1 MNRVHFGSGYRWF
14 VLAMIVLLASSGTW
28 SACAAELRAGAAKV
42 DISDRGVP
50 MNDPLYAK
58 ALVFKTDSTA
68 VVVITID
75 AVAIGQLGR
84 IKNDFLP
91 HVRARLQSEL
101 GIPPASVLIN
111 ASHCHGVVCAD
122 VEPRTVEAVREAW
135 QRLVP
140 VRVGAGEGRE
150 LRISENRRL
159 KLKDGRETD
168 VRRAY
173 AMPADEDVVGL
184 GPIDPQIGL
193 LRIDRLDGRPL
204 AAVYNFACHPIEGVP
219 GGGSSGDITGFASR
233 VIEDGLG
240 HDATAIFLQGAA
252 GDINPVAYKN
262 VHQPHDAERLG
273 NLLGLSSLR
282 ALKQIQTKD
291 QASLQIVN
299 HTLALPRGTDL
310 LRRMTAIQA
319 EQARLLGAL
328 RGTTLDLSTFIPLYV
343 QYKLAPD
350 FPADRAPRYLAERA
364 VGRQDLAKLD
374 AQNRADLEAY
384 QRNVRVMEQLTR
396 LQANLALLKMH
407 QAQNEA
413 AGKSTLDVEVAGLRV
428 GDFRL
433 VTFPGELTVEVGL
446 GIKKMAPRPLTFVAG
461 YTNGYIY
468 YAPTA
473 RGRKNPGYAQ
483 EDCDC
488 LLAPEWEKLF
498 EEQVRAMLK
507 DL

>member
-1 MNRVHFGSGYRWF
+1 MSDLQRDMKRRWAA
-14 VLAMIVLLASSGTW
+14 LAMIVLLGWCGSGP
-28 SACAAELRAGAAKV
+28 AEAAGIRAGAAKV
-42 DISDRGVP
+42 DISDRQVP

-58 ALVFKTDSTA
+58 ALVLKSDDTTA
-68 VVVITID
+68 VLITID

-84 IKNDFLP
+84 IKNDFLGN
-91 HVRARLQSEL
+91 VRRQLQAEL
-101 GIPPASVLIN
+101 GIAPASVLIN

-122 VEPRTVEAVREAW
+122 VEPRTIQAVHEAW
-135 QRLVP
+135 KQMVP

-150 LRISENRRL
+150 QRISENRRL

-173 AMPADEDVVGL
+173 AMPADEDVVGM

-219 GGGSSGDITGFASR
+219 SGASSGDLTGFASR

-240 HDATAIFLQGAA
+240 HGATAVFLQGAA

-262 VHQPHDAERLG
+262 VHAPRDAERLG
-273 NLLGLSSLR
+273 NLLGLSALR
-282 ALKQIQTKD
+282 ALRAIQTKD
-291 QASLQIVN
+291 QGPLRIVN
-299 HTLALPRGTDL
+299 HSLALPRGADL
-310 LRRMTAIQA
+310 VRRMAAIQA
-319 EQARLLGAL
+319 EQAKLVQSL
-328 RGTTLDLSTFIPLYV
+328 RGTTLDLATFIPLYV
-343 QYKLAPD
+343 QYKLAGD
-350 FPADRAPRYLAERA
+350 FPSDRAPRYLAEKA
-364 VGRQDLAKLD
+364 LGRQDLAKLD

-384 QRNVRVMEQLTR
+384 VRNVRTMEQLTR
-396 LQANLALLKMH
+396 LQANLGLLKMH

-413 AGKSTLDVEVAGLRV
+413 AGSPTIDVELAGLRV

-433 VTFPGELTVEVGL
+433 VTFPGELTVDVGL
-446 GIKKMAPRPLTFVAG
+446 GIKKAAPHPFTFVAG

-468 YAPTA
+468 YAPTV
-473 RGRKNPGYAQ
+473 RGRNNTGYAQ

-488 LLAPEWEKLF
+488 LLAPEWQKLF
-498 EEQVRAMLK
+498 EDRVRAMLK